1 MAPENT
7 LQAERSDISSD
18 PDTSTQVKY
27 VVPGKYYPML
37 NVGKE
42 EIARQQPVASGMN
55 EQAGWVLGTLYSH
68 KVLKTSRVIFITSIY
83 LGSWLSEKPTATLDF
98 KYVEECH

>member
-1 MAPENT
+1 MAPDNT

-42 EIARQQPVASGMN
+42 EIGRQQQQGGGWDGGEAIQTWWCKLSPVSQYIISIG
-55 EQAGWVLGTLYSH
+55 
-68 KVLKTSRVIFITSIY
+68 VIT
-83 LGSWLSEKPTATLDF
+83 
-98 KYVEECH
+98 V